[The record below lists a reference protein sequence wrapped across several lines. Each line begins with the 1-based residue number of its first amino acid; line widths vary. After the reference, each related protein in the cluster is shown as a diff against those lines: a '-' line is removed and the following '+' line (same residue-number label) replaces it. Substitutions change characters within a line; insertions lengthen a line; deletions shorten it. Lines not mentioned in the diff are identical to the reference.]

1 MQQALL
7 EDGSI
12 DRDTTER
19 LVQAATA
26 AAAMVGSAT
35 CSITF
40 HRAFD
45 CCCGNDPLDALET
58 LIRCSIWRSNL
69 VSSVTVVSN
78 AAVTMTGRS

>member
-12 DRDTTER
+12 DRETTER
-19 LVQAATA
+19 LVQAAA
-26 AAAMVGSAT
+26 AAASAAAPVGTAY

-45 CCCGNDPLDALET
+45 CCTTDPLEALET
-58 LIRCSIWRSNL
+58 LIRHLAIGTCLECDSIEY
-69 VSSVTVVSN
+69 SSIDES
-78 AAVTMTGRS
+78 